1 MLSGALL
8 ITGVGQ
14 RIGQHLA
21 EHLQAQGY
29 QVIGTYRT
37 DRPSLT
43 ELSEQG
49 VQLIKCDF
57 NQPVQVTELIVE
69 VQRQAPALRG
79 IIHNASDWLPD
90 SSAESAVATLHAM
103 MQVHVAVPYQLNLAL
118 QDQLMASEIA
128 DIIHLTDYV
137 AEKGSR
143 KHIAYAASKAALANM
158 TLSFAQLLAPKVKV
172 NSIAPA
178 LILFN
183 DGDSE
188 EYKQKARAKS
198 LMNKEAGADEI
209 LQAVD
214 YLLQSRY
221 VTGRSLAVDGGR
233 HLK

>member
-1 MLSGALL
+1 MSGTLL

-37 DRPSLT
+37 DRPSLA

-49 VQLIKCDF
+49 VELVQCDF
-57 NQPVQVTELIVE
+57 NQPAQVTELVE
-69 VQRQAPALRG
+69 KVRHQSPVLRG

-90 SSAESAVATLHAM
+90 SGAETAVATLHAM

-118 QDQLMASEIA
+118 QEQLMASEVA

-183 DGDSE
+183 EDDSE

-198 LMNKEAGADEI
+198 LMNKEAGADEM
-209 LQAVD
+209 LQTVD